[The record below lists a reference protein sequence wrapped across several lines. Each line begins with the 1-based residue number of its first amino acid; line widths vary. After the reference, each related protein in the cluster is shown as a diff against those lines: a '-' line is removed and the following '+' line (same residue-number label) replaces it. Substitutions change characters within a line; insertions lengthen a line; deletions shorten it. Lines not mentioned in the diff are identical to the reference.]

1 MNLTVVNVYKPT
13 ENQWPIPPLFQYSH
27 AAIITGGFNSHHT
40 DWGYDQGSGAVHERG
55 SSSGAHGFYDCGS
68 GSGALFYHGSSF
80 DFCSFSHIKIFNWL
94 GVPQVE

>member
-55 SSSGAHGFYDCGS
+55 SSSGA
-68 GSGALFYHGSSF
+68 LFYHGSSF